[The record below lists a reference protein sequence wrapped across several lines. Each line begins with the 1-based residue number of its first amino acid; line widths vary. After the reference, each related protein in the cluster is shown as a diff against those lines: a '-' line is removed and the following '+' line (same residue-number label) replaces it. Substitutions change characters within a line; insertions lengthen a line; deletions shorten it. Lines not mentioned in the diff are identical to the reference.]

1 VDWEIMGTITVPIIL
16 EKLKEG
22 YDQLEKFDV
31 IVVGGGLAGL
41 AAAYTLAQHDLEVLV
56 LERGDYCGAKNLTGG
71 RLYINPIRNL
81 FPDLWQKAPLERPIV
96 REGVMIMAAEGSL
109 AINYTGADLAS
120 EPYQSY
126 SVLRAKFDR
135 WFAREVERQGAAI
148 VTKTRVSDVII
159 QDGQVCGVRADGEE
173 LRADVVI
180 ACDGVLSLIAEK
192 AGLRKP
198 GNAKDYA
205 VGVKEVIEL
214 EAGLIE
220 ERFGLEGNE
229 GAACLF
235 MGAVTKGIFGGGF
248 LYTNQNSLSL
258 GIVVGISDLIASE
271 SAVSIPA
278 LLEEFKQRPEIARLI
293 KDGTSVEYGAHVI
306 PEGGAAAL
314 TRLYGPGIL
323 VAGDAAGFAMNIGI
337 TVRGMEYAMASG
349 YYAAQAV
356 LKAREKNDYSVQAL
370 FSYEALLKESFVMKD
385 FLNFKN
391 APLALSNPRLY
402 SHYPELI
409 NDIMADLYSVP
420 AGQKERLYP
429 TIRKYLNWREMLAMA
444 GDMRKVMKL

>member
-1 VDWEIMGTITVPIIL
+1 M
-16 EKLKEG
+16 
-22 YDQLEKFDV
+22 EKFDV

-56 LERGDYCGAKNLTGG
+56 LERGDYAGAKNLTGG

-81 FPDLWQKAPLERPIV
+81 FPDLWPKAPLERPIV
-96 REGVMIMAAEGSL
+96 REGVMIMAAESSFSL
-109 AINYTGADLAS
+109 NYTGADLAS

-135 WFAREVERQGAAI
+135 WLARQTERQGAAI
-148 VTKTRVSDVII
+148 VTKTRVDDVII
-159 QDGQVCGVRADGEE
+159 QDGQICGARADGEE

-198 GNAKDYA
+198 GKPKDYA
-205 VGVKEVIEL
+205 VGIKEVIEID
-214 EAGLIE
+214 AGLIE
-220 ERFGLEGNE
+220 ERFGLEEKE

-235 MGAVTKGIFGGGF
+235 MGAVTRGVFGGGF
-248 LYTNQNSLSL
+248 LYTNQDSLSL
-258 GIVVGISDLIASE
+258 GIVVGINELMSSE
-271 SAVSIPA
+271 SAAAVPA
-278 LLEEFKQRPEIARLI
+278 LLEDLKQRAEIARLI
-293 KDGTSVEYGAHVI
+293 KDGTPVEYGAHVI
-306 PEGGAAAL
+306 PEGGWASL
-314 TRLYGPGIL
+314 TKLYGPGIL
-323 VAGDAAGFAMNIGI
+323 VAGDAAGFSMNIGI

-356 LKAREKNDYSVQAL
+356 LKAREKNDYSASML
-370 FSYEALLKESFVMKD
+370 SEYEALLNESFVMKD
-385 FLNFKN
+385 FKSFKE
-391 APLALSNPRLY
+391 APLALSNPRIY

-409 NDIMADLYSVP
+409 NGIMADLYAVP
-420 AGQKERLYP
+420 DGPKEKLYP
-429 TIRKYLNWREMLAMA
+429 TIRKHLNWREMLAMA